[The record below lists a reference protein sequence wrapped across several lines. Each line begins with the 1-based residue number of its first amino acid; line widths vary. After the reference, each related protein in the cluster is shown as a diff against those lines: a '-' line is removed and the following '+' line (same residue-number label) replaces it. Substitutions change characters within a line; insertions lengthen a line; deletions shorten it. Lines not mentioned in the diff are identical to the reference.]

1 MDVRRDVIERLEAAG
16 IDYFVTGSEALA
28 ALGVAYRATNDID
41 LVLDLQPSAYVSR
54 LRPLF
59 EPDYLVNDLIRVPGK
74 WLGSVI
80 HVEAVGKADLILRET
95 DDWGAS
101 AFARRRLLEDP
112 ALGSVWI
119 TTPEDLL
126 IAKLEFA
133 DGNLDGLQGRDCVR
147 IAQAIPSLDA
157 PYLREHAASLGLE
170 RLLDE
175 VLTRAG

>member
-41 LVLDLQPSAYVSR
+41 LVLDLEPSAYGSR

-80 HVEAVGKADLILRET
+80 HIEAVGKADLILR
-95 DDWGAS
+95 DSDGWGAS
-101 AFARRRLLEDP
+101 AFARRRRIEDP
-112 ALGSVWI
+112 ALGGVWI

-147 IAQAIPSLDA
+147 IIQALPDRDA
-157 PYLREHAASLGLE
+157 GYLRMHAASLGLE
-170 RLLDE
+170 PLLDE